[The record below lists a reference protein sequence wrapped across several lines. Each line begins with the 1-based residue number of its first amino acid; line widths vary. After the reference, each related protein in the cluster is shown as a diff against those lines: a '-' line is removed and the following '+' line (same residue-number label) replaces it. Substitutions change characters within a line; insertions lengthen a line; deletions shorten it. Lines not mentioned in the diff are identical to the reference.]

1 MTETMSNQ
9 EFEQLLLNSYT
20 YKINVADVVKGVV
33 VKKEKD
39 GYLVDIGAKTEAF
52 LPNREISNFPDKNVD
67 EIIKLWDEKEFYI
80 IKDEEDDEVAI
91 LSLKKVSCAQAW
103 QKLSDIKASNETCNA
118 KVLSSVKGG
127 LIAEIEGLRGFIPS
141 SQLRTGAPSEM
152 QVGQEI
158 EVKILEADPKRN
170 KLILSQRQVYTQQR
184 EMVADEIIS
193 KLAVDQIVTG
203 EVVRKVHEFDVS
215 DLIGEFYFKSMCQSG
230 SSSIDFTI
238 YNIWLE
244 K

>member
-1 MTETMSNQ
+1 MDGQGNTLGNH
-9 EFEQLLLNSYT
+9 
-20 YKINVADVVKGVV
+20 ADDTDAAHFFVSSGKENHKGV
-33 VKKEKD
+33 
-39 GYLVDIGAKTEAF
+39 G
-52 LPNREISNFPDKNVD
+52 KN
-67 EIIKLWDEKEFYI
+67 
-80 IKDEEDDEVAI
+80 
-91 LSLKKVSCAQAW
+91 
-103 QKLSDIKASNETCNA
+103 SNENCIA

-193 KLAVDQIVTG
+193 RLAKTNNTG
-203 EVVRKVHEFDVS
+203 MIIDNFKELNEELNDMGILTQGGVVRAD
-215 DLIGEFYFKSMCQSG
+215 YFRERVYM
-230 SSSIDFTI
+230 
-238 YNIWLE
+238 
-244 K
+244 